1 MVRAK
6 DDEIFRSKMT
16 QPPERPK
23 SYSINLHQKLKQP
36 KSVGQ
41 NLNGFTDF
49 KKQKTNYW
57 KNRCTRIEWETLF
70 SVVNCVHL
78 S

>member
-16 QPPERPK
+16 QPPERKTCPK
-23 SYSINLHQKLKQP
+23 SYSINLHQKLEQP

-41 NLNGFTDF
+41 NLNVFTDF
-49 KKQKTNYW
+49 KKQKQ
-57 KNRCTRIEWETLF
+57 KKLLEK
-70 SVVNCVHL
+70 
-78 S
+78 